1 MASNALAPRAKNALV
16 QDPLQELLTRAAAY
30 PQYNDLVNFLMSRQA
45 MPKIKQEYL
54 GPGTSGEFVYDT
66 LGGTGTIGVNYGA
79 EPSTIVHEL
88 THAADRQIG
97 NLSYNLEERH
107 RKETPFFDRL
117 MGRSSLTP
125 EEQQL
130 VDARKKLYF
139 DVQKKIGDLA
149 RYPRES
155 FVNKLAPE
163 WAKQKRDYRA
173 SDNELIAYG
182 MGSTIAP
189 NTYNR
194 APAHV
199 DPTMATEFSIML
211 DLAQRA
217 QAKAGKK

>member
-30 PQYNDLVNFLMSRQA
+30 PQYNDLVNFLTSMQK

-54 GPGTSGEFVYDT
+54 GPYVSGQYDST
-66 LGGTGTIGVNYGA
+66 NWEGPGVITVAHNA
-79 EPSTIVHEL
+79 SPSTVVHEL
-88 THAADRQIG
+88 THAADRQLG
-97 NLSYNLEERH
+97 NLSYDLRERASL
-107 RKETPFFDRL
+107 FDRL

-125 EEQQL
+125 EEKQF
-130 VDARKKLYF
+130 VDSRKKLYY
-139 DVQKKIGDLA
+139 DPDKNVNDPTRDA
-149 RYPRES
+149 REN

-163 WAKQKRDYRA
+163 WAKRKRDYRA
-173 SDNELIAYG
+173 KDNELIAYG
-182 MGSTIAP
+182 MGSTIEP

-194 APAHV
+194 APLHI
-199 DPTMATEFSIML
+199 DPTMATDFSIML